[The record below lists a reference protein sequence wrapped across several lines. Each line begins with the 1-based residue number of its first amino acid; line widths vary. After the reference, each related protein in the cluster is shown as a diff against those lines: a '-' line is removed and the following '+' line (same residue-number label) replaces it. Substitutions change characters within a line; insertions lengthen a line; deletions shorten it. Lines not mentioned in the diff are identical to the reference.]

1 MFAFVM
7 TGPSSRSGR
16 QDGVIENCIEK
27 IAAGDREALTP
38 LYRQTSA
45 TVYGFALSILKN
57 RQDAEDVLQDTYL
70 RIWNAAG
77 SYTPGGKPLAWILTI
92 TRNLALMRM
101 RERSR
106 TVEMAPDV
114 WQSFL
119 AEEAA
124 GNQEDRLMLASL
136 LEMLSDQER
145 QIVML
150 HAMTGW
156 KHREIAELLHL
167 PLPTVLSKYNRVL
180 KKIRD
185 VWKEANEYDG
195 S

>member
-16 QDGVIENCIEK
+16 QDGVIENCIVQ

-57 RQDAEDVLQDTYL
+57 RQDAEDVLQDTYI

-106 TVEMAPDV
+106 TVEMSPDV

-167 PLPTVLSKYNRVL
+167 PLPTVLSKYNRAL
-180 KKIRD
+180 KKIRN
-185 VWKEANEYDG
+185 VWKEANEI
-195 S
+195 

>member
-167 PLPTVLSKYNRVL
+167 PLPTVLSKYNRAL
-180 KKIRD
+180 KKIRN
-185 VWKEANEYDG
+185 VWKEANEI
-195 S
+195 

>member
-7 TGPSSRSGR
+7 TEPSSRSGR
-16 QDGVIENCIEK
+16 QDGITENCIVR
-27 IAAGDREALTP
+27 IAAGDRDALTP

-45 TVYGFALSILKN
+45 AVYGFALSILKN
-57 RQDAEDVLQDTYL
+57 KQDAEDVLQDAYL

-77 SYTPGGKPLAWILTI
+77 SYTPGGKPLAWILTV
-92 TRNLALMRM
+92 TRNLALMRI

-106 TVEMAPDV
+106 TVEMAPGV
-114 WQSFL
+114 WQDYL

-124 GNQEDRLMLASL
+124 GSEEDRLMLASL
-136 LEMLSDQER
+136 LETLSDQER

-167 PLPTVLSKYNRVL
+167 PLPTVLSKYNRAL
-180 KKIRD
+180 KKLRN
-185 VWKEANEYDG
+185 VWKEATEQ
-195 S
+195 

>member
-1 MFAFVM
+1 
-7 TGPSSRSGR
+7 
-16 QDGVIENCIEK
+16 
-27 IAAGDREALTP
+27 
-38 LYRQTSA
+38 
-45 TVYGFALSILKN
+45 
-57 RQDAEDVLQDTYL
+57 
-70 RIWNAAG
+70 
-77 SYTPGGKPLAWILTI
+77 
-92 TRNLALMRM
+92 
-101 RERSR
+101 
-106 TVEMAPDV
+106 
-114 WQSFL
+114 
-119 AEEAA
+119 
-124 GNQEDRLMLASL
+124 
-136 LEMLSDQER
+136 MLSDQER

>member
-7 TGPSSRSGR
+7 TEPSSRSGR
-16 QDGVIENCIEK
+16 QDGITENCIVR
-27 IAAGDREALTP
+27 IAAGDRDALTP

-45 TVYGFALSILKN
+45 AVYGFALSILKN
-57 RQDAEDVLQDTYL
+57 KQDAEDVLQDTYL

-77 SYTPGGKPLAWILTI
+77 SYTPGGKPLAWILTV
-92 TRNLALMRM
+92 TRNLALMRI
-101 RERSR
+101 RERSH
-106 TVEMAPDV
+106 TVEMAPGV
-114 WQSFL
+114 WQDYL

-124 GNQEDRLMLASL
+124 GSEEDRLMLASL
-136 LEMLSDQER
+136 LETLSDQER

-167 PLPTVLSKYNRVL
+167 PLPTVLSKYNRAL
-180 KKIRD
+180 KKLRN
-185 VWKEANEYDG
+185 VWKEATEQ
-195 S
+195 